1 MMKSDEDVVLNA
13 LIAAAKE
20 VAPALPE
27 GILRSAYA
35 IERRHQFDRTDLR
48 EASLHELQRLL
59 EEVSNATTRDL
70 Q

>member
-1 MMKSDEDVVLNA
+1 MTNNEDMVLNA

-27 GILRSAYA
+27 QVVRNAYA
-35 IERRHQFDRTDLR
+35 IERRHQFDRNDLR

-59 EEVSNATTRDL
+59 EEVVTATTRVSR
-70 Q
+70 